1 MTARRGTV
9 VPLRPVPEQGPAED
23 RLQGP
28 APQPG
33 KDLPPGASDQ
43 PPAEPLAEPVPS
55 PPPRRTDPVL
65 RHRRAKQRV
74 ASLRRKLPSG
84 PAWPWPSPPPDD
96 EPGPTDAQLG
106 VPRPI
111 SGARWWRLA
120 QLLLIGLG
128 QAAAAIG
135 FALLME
141 RGFNTL
147 VTPAATSTGADTP
160 ATTAPIPVGW
170 LAGGLALAI
179 VGSGWLMRMERVYAE
194 KLGQHYVTEVRER
207 LFAHLTEVPARA
219 MGKKNRGSM
228 LMKFVGDLSAL
239 RLWVARGL
247 ARLIVAG
254 IAITISLAALAFM
267 NRWLAVGVGS
277 ILLAGAALTI
287 ALAPWMMKTARESR
301 RRRSRLTGEVT
312 ERLTQVAVV
321 QATGQE
327 RRERRRVGRRSD
339 KVAAAMVD
347 QARASGAA
355 RAVAEGTGVAASAAA
370 LVIGGLE
377 VRSGGASPGTVV
389 AAVSIAGMLA
399 TYLRDLGR
407 VAEYASRA
415 AVARRA
421 VRRFLRIPVL
431 PQVPGAPDLLVLRGE
446 VDIDDVHLADVLR
459 GITVHAEPGQRVVV
473 VGTNGA
479 GKTTLASLVSRAIDP
494 DRGSVCID
502 QQDLR
507 SRSLA
512 SVRRAVG
519 VASPALP
526 LLTGSM
532 RRNVTYRLP
541 KVSARELARVSDLCR
556 LSELAASLPKGWE
569 SEVGAGGSRLS
580 AGQQARIAIA
590 RAALGRP
597 PVLILDEA
605 EAHLDRASAGVL
617 DAVLDDHRG
626 TSIVVTHRRERVEAA
641 DVVWCMDEGKV
652 VEVGPPDVLLAG
664 DGPTARLFAPEVQG

>member
-1 MTARRGTV
+1 MTEGRGAV
-9 VPLRPVPEQGPAED
+9 VPLRPAPEVPQGSSSPAG
-23 RLQGP
+23 R
-28 APQPG
+28 
-33 KDLPPGASDQ
+33 PPS
-43 PPAEPLAEPVPS
+43 
-55 PPPRRTDPVL
+55 RR
-65 RHRRAKQRV
+65 RRAQQQV
-74 ASLRRKLPSG
+74 DALRRHLPQG
-84 PAWPWPSPPPDD
+84 PAWPWPPPPPDD
-96 EPGPTDAQLG
+96 EPGPTDAELRM
-106 VPRPI
+106 PRPI
-111 SGARWWRLA
+111 SGVRWWRLA

-128 QAAAAIG
+128 QALAAIG

-147 VTPAATSTGADTP
+147 VTPAATSTGPDSP
-160 ATTAPIPVGW
+160 ATTAPIPVAW
-170 LAGGLALAI
+170 LAAGLGLAI

-207 LFAHLTEVPARA
+207 LFTHLTEVPARA
-219 MGKKNRGSM
+219 MGKKNRGAM

-254 IAITISLAALAFM
+254 IAISISLTALAFM

-277 ILLAGAALTI
+277 ILLVGAGLTV
-287 ALAPWMMKTARESR
+287 ALAPWMMRTARESR

-389 AAVSIAGMLA
+389 AAVSVAGMLA

-446 VDIDDVHLADVLR
+446 VEIDDVHLADVLR
-459 GITVHAEPGQRVVV
+459 GVTVRAEAGQRVVI

-507 SRSLA
+507 SRSLT
-512 SVRRAVG
+512 SVRNAVG
-519 VASPALP
+519 VAAPALP

-541 KVSARELARVSDLCR
+541 KVSTKELARVSDLCR
-556 LSELAASLPKGWE
+556 LSELAASLPKGWD
-569 SEVGAGGSRLS
+569 SEVGAGGGRLS

-626 TSIVVTHRRERVEAA
+626 TSIVVTHRRDRVESA

-652 VEVGPPDVLLAG
+652 VEVGPPEILLAG
-664 DGPTARLFAPEVQG
+664 DGLTARLFASEARG